1 MRIWS
6 VARDTEGWQA
16 PEALDPPVFSGA
28 NEWGS
33 SLTSDGTLYF
43 CSEGDIYRAVTATD
57 GTVTVE
63 NVGSPISS
71 PQLEGAPCIAPDG
84 SYLILESRRP
94 GGYGSSDLYVS
105 FHQAG
110 AWTTPRNLGPSIN
123 STYIEDGPFVS
134 SDGKYL
140 FFNRRRSAFT
150 TEQSEIWWVD
160 ARAGSTPSSRT
171 STRCPSRRVHP
182 PRSPCDRIPRA
193 APPPSSTLFPKPDR
207 FRSQPMIPWAVSS
220 PSSGKAPSPPVRIN
234 SPSRRPPAS
243 RRAP

>member
-1 MRIWS
+1 M
-6 VARDTEGWQA
+6 
-16 PEALDPPVFSGA
+16 
-28 NEWGS
+28 
-33 SLTSDGTLYF
+33 
-43 CSEGDIYRAVTATD
+43 
-57 GTVTVE
+57 TVE

-84 SYLILESRRP
+84 SYLIFESRRP

-160 ARAGSTPSSRT
+160 ARAVFHPEQSDIDALPVPQSSTSALTLWPN
-171 STRCPSRRVHP
+171 PSRGPATLSYTLPDAGPVSLTAYDPLGRELAVLWAGTQPAGSHQLTFT
-182 PRSPCDRIPRA
+182 
-193 APPPSSTLFPKPDR
+193 PPPGQQA
-207 FRSQPMIPWAVSS
+207 RSVTFYRLVSHGR
-220 PSSGKAPSPPVRIN
+220 PLGTVRALAL
-234 SPSRRPPAS
+234 R
-243 RRAP
+243 